1 MAPRVDRALWD
12 RLFART
18 ADSGWPLQAR
28 VREMVMAAISE
39 GWLLTEPPLP
49 STREL
54 AEQLGIARNTVL
66 LAYQQLV
73 DDGVLES
80 RERSG
85 YFVRD
90 SHPVRRPP
98 QRSAPSPLTNEP
110 AWENRLAI
118 RPSRQRNITKPQDWL
133 SYSYP
138 FVYGQLDPSLFPT
151 NDWRDCVR
159 QALSVLEIR
168 GWASDLIDGDDPE
181 LVEQIRTRLLPRR
194 GIWATTD
201 EIMVTLGAQQA
212 LYLLAELLVAPD
224 MVVGIEDPGYP
235 DMRNILALR
244 RAQVRPLA
252 IDEAG
257 IVPDAIPADCR
268 AVFVTPDRQCPT
280 GASLPLERRRR
291 LVELAETRDF
301 LIFEDDY
308 GSNFATT
315 EGALPSLKSL
325 DRSGRVLYVGS
336 LSKTLAPGLRFG
348 YIAAAPGIIREA
360 RALRRLMMRHAPAN
374 NQRALALFLAL
385 GHFDRLLRRIT
396 ATFAER
402 MEVLHEALARHLPEF
417 THDHGITGSSLWL
430 GGPEGLDGQALARH
444 ARDAGILIESGDVFF
459 MSAVPPQQNIRLG
472 IAAIAT
478 ERIEPGIGALAQV
491 ARRLALRPPGET
503 TGVRR
508 PSTAAPSPRLVPG

>member
-28 VREMVMAAISE
+28 VREMVIAAIGE
-39 GWLLTEPPLP
+39 GWLSSSSPLP

-54 AEQLGIARNTVL
+54 AGQLGIARNTVL

-73 DDGVLES
+73 DDGVLEA

-85 YFVRD
+85 YFVPDRNQ
-90 SHPVRRPP
+90 VRRPP
-98 QRSAPSPLTNEP
+98 ALSERTALVNEP
-110 AWENRLAI
+110 SWRHRLVM
-118 RPSRQRNITKPQDWL
+118 RPSGQRNITKPQDWL
-133 SYSYP
+133 SYTYP

-168 GWASDLIDGDDPE
+168 GWASDLIDGDDSE
-181 LVEQIRTRLLPRR
+181 LIEQIRTRLLPRR
-194 GIWATTD
+194 GIWATSD

-212 LYLLAELLVAPD
+212 LYLLAELLVLPGMA
-224 MVVGIEDPGYP
+224 VGVEDPGYP

-244 RAQVRPLA
+244 KARLCPLEV
-252 IDEAG
+252 DEHG
-257 IVPDAIPADCR
+257 IVPDAIPEACR
-268 AVFVTPDRQCPT
+268 LVFVTPDRQCPT
-280 GASLPLERRRR
+280 GASLPLKRRHR
-291 LVELAETRDF
+291 LVELAESRDL
-301 LIFEDDY
+301 LILEDDY
-308 GSNFATT
+308 GSNFAAS

-348 YIAAAPGIIREA
+348 YIAAAPAAIREA

-385 GHFDRLLRRIT
+385 GHFDRLLRKIT
-396 ATFAER
+396 ATFTER
-402 MEVLHEALARHLPEF
+402 MSILHDALACHLPGF
-417 THDHGITGSSLWL
+417 VRHRSTTGSSLWVA
-430 GGPEGLDGQALARH
+430 GPEGLGGRTLAQR
-444 ARDAGILIESGDVFF
+444 AGEAGILVESGDVFF
-459 MSAVPPQQNIRLG
+459 MSDAPPTQHLRLG
-472 IAAIAT
+472 IAAIPTA
-478 ERIEPGIGALAQV
+478 RIEPGIAALARI
-491 ARRLALRPPGET
+491 AREI
-503 TGVRR
+503 
-508 PSTAAPSPRLVPG
+508 